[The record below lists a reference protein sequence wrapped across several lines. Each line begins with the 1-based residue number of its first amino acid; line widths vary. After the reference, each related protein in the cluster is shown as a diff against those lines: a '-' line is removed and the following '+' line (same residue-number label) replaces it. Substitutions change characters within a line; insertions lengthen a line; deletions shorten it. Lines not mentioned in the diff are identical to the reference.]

1 MADQE
6 NQGGSEALGGI
17 MLIGAT
23 LAALAVVNLGG
34 QGVYEAALQAHF
46 GLSVL
51 HWINDA
57 LMAVFFLSVGME
69 LKHEMVDGALREM
82 KAVAVPGLAA
92 LGGMVVPAVIY
103 LWIGGPAHG
112 WAIPTATDIAFA
124 LGVMALVPGVPAG
137 LRSFLLTLA
146 ILDDLGAILVIAL
159 FYGHDLQ
166 VLWLVAALVPLAG
179 MLLWMRRGSDL
190 VWPILVLGLALWVC
204 VLQSGLHATMA
215 GVVTAFCLPA
225 HSRTGGHP
233 LHDLQGRLAP
243 WVAFGIVPVFAFANA
258 GLPLGELSLT
268 GQDGV
273 IALGV
278 AAGLLVGKFV
288 GVLGVTWA
296 LSLVGLPLP
305 KGVSWG
311 QMAAAALLAGIG
323 FTMSLFIGGLA
334 FRGGEEMNAV
344 RAGVLG
350 ASTLA
355 ALMGLTLLRILSG
368 ARPKGAV

>member
-1 MADQE
+1 MTK
-6 NQGGSEALGGI
+6 EALGG
-17 MLIGAT
+17 MALIGAT
-23 LAALAVVNLGG
+23 LLALAVANLGG
-34 QGVYEAALQAHF
+34 LQAYEAALHAEF

-51 HWINDA
+51 HWINDG

-69 LKHEMVDGALREM
+69 LKHEMVDGALR
-82 KAVAVPGLAA
+82 KPSAVALPGLAA
-92 LGGMVVPAVIY
+92 LGGMVVPALIY
-103 LWIGGPAHG
+103 LWIGGPVQG

-124 LGVMALVPGVPAG
+124 LGIMALVPGVPAG

-146 ILDDLGAILVIAL
+146 ILDDLGAILVIAI

-166 VLWLVAALVPLAG
+166 VTWLALALVPLAG
-179 MLLWMRRGSDL
+179 MVTLMRLRQDRT
-190 VWPILVLGLALWVC
+190 WPILALGAVLWVC
-204 VLQSGLHATMA
+204 VLQSGLHATLA

-225 HSRTGGHP
+225 HSRSGGHP
-233 LHDLQGRLAP
+233 LHDLQTRLSP
-243 WVAFGIVPVFAFANA
+243 WVAFAIVPIFAFANA
-258 GLPLGELSLT
+258 GLPLADLSLT
-268 GQDGV
+268 GADGV

-288 GVLGVTWA
+288 GVFGVTVLLSRFGLA
-296 LSLVGLPLP
+296 LPAGVG
-305 KGVSWG
+305 WG
-311 QMAAAALLAGIG
+311 HLAAAALLAGIG

-355 ALMGLTLLRILSG
+355 AVLGLTLLRILSG
-368 ARPKGAV
+368 ARGKGAV